1 MRVLEELAG
10 RIRRKE
16 TGALAWTDGQR
27 RRILWLEAGELVLL
41 QSNLKSESM
50 ERVNERTPGL
60 KPADVRIAA
69 LTARIAGLL
78 GEQHGGLE
86 WMDGEAPAQRDPA
99 DIVAL
104 MGGASLSAL
113 PAECCPRAVGANQ
126 GWIARLPAT
135 DAVRDYLRSLDGLRP
150 LEDVLEFGP
159 AEPSETDQALRLAW
173 ALGAIVDGSAE
184 ADSYT
189 TTAAAKGRTVTQA
202 HEGGIDDIAGLIAA
216 ELGVAKRAA
225 PDAPPDPL
233 GERFGAALPR
243 IRAAETHFQVLG
255 VGWQDPPETMRRA
268 YFGLARELHPD
279 RYTSDSAELIAT
291 AAELFDKVRAAW
303 EMLGDDSK
311 REAYIAKV
319 IRGEKTEEELTM
331 DKLRTI
337 LDAEA
342 DFKRGL
348 NEFYAGR
355 VAQAHE
361 LFQRVVEA
369 VPDQAEFQAYA
380 GYTTFR
386 TNTGRDEAKATA
398 GAERVLAAVQTN
410 DRLDAGYVLIG
421 LIERHK
427 GNDAEAKQAFIQ
439 ALKIKPSNPDAV
451 RELKRMETRNT
462 AAVEE
467 KSGLFNKLF
476 GSKKK

>member
-10 RIRRKE
+10 RIRQHE

-27 RRILWLEAGELVLL
+27 RRILWLERGELVLL
-41 QSNLKSESM
+41 QSNLKSESL

-60 KPADVRIAA
+60 KPADLRVAA
-69 LTARIAGLL
+69 LTTRMVGLL
-78 GEQHGGLE
+78 GELHGGLE
-86 WMDGEAPAQRDPA
+86 WLPGESPTQRDPA

-104 MGGASLSAL
+104 MAKAPLKPL
-113 PAECCPRAVGANQ
+113 PPECSPRTVGIAVA
-126 GWIARLPAT
+126 WFSRLPIS
-135 DAVRDYLRSLDGLRP
+135 DELREYLRNLDGLRP

-159 AEPSETDQALRLAW
+159 ADPADTDQALRLAW
-173 ALGAIVDGSAE
+173 ALGAVVDGSANAE
-184 ADSYT
+184 SYAT
-189 TTAAAKGRTVTQA
+189 TTAAQGRTATGA
-202 HEGGIDDIAGLIAA
+202 HEGGVDDIASLIAG
-216 ELGVAKRAA
+216 ELNLPVQRKAVSE
-225 PDAPPDPL
+225 DPI
-233 GERFGAALPR
+233 GDRFGPALAR
-243 IRAAETHFQVLG
+243 IRNAETHFQVLG

-279 RYTSDSAELIAT
+279 RYSGDGAEVQTT
-291 AAELFDKVRAAW
+291 AAELFDKVRSAW

-319 IRGEKTEEELTM
+319 VRGEKTEEELAM
-331 DKLRTI
+331 DKVRTI

-355 VAQAHE
+355 MAQAHE
-361 LFQRVVEA
+361 LFQRVVDA

-386 TNTGRDEAKATA
+386 TFAGRDEAKSEE
-398 GAERVLAAVQTN
+398 GAQRVIAAVKAN
-410 DRLDAGYVLIG
+410 ERLDAGYVLVG
-421 LIERHK
+421 LIHRHK
-427 GNDAEAKQAFIQ
+427 GNDPAAKAAFIS
-439 ALKIKPSNPDAV
+439 ALKIKPSNPDAM
-451 RELKRMETRNT
+451 RELKRLESRS
-462 AAVEE
+462 AAAAAEE

-476 GSKKK
+476 GKKK